1 MFDQQRQ
8 PYEYKQDA
16 YVFRQWL
23 SSASSDNGK
32 ELSQA
37 KKNIG
42 KAMRNL
48 LTEKQLLY
56 ATMYYVE
63 GKNIPRIESELG
75 VDRSTVSRTLKR
87 ARKRLKLALMYSGP
101 LLLKAT
107 VDGMEEENGIE
118 D

>member
-1 MFDQQRQ
+1 MFDRQRE
-8 PYEYKQDA
+8 PAEYKQDA

-23 SSASSDNGK
+23 LSAASDNSK
-32 ELSQA
+32 ELTQA

-42 KAMRNL
+42 KAMRHL

-63 GKNIPRIESELG
+63 GKNIPRIEIELG

-87 ARKRLKLALMYSGP
+87 ARKRLKFALMYSGP

-107 VDGMEEENGIE
+107 LDGLENENG
-118 D
+118 

>member
-1 MFDQQRQ
+1 MFDRQRE
-8 PYEYKQDA
+8 PAEYKQDA

-23 SSASSDNGK
+23 LSAASDNSQ
-32 ELSQA
+32 ELNQA
-37 KKNIG
+37 KKNIA
-42 KAMRNL
+42 KAMRHL

-75 VDRSTVSRTLKR
+75 VDRSTISRTLGR
-87 ARKRLKLALMYSGP
+87 ARKRLKMVLMYSGP

-107 VDGMEEENGIE
+107 VDGWEEERNG
-118 D
+118 